1 MFKEEK
7 DKVYEFF
14 GLLSCRLSA
23 TMDLWTSRQN
33 KSYMCITVHFIDDN
47 WTIQKRIVSFIRLHG
62 RFGDTLVSSCAD
74 EFV

>member
-1 MFKEEK
+1 MYKEER
-7 DKVYEFF
+7 DKVYHYFES
-14 GLLSCRLSA
+14 LSCRLSA

-47 WTIQKRIVSFIRLHG
+47 WNIQKRIISFMKFISRCDG
-62 RFGDTLVSSCAD
+62 